1 MHKNITREIYPLPYI
16 KTISIS
22 LSSLQQHATTEEKE
36 RERESTVVVAL
47 SWSLFAPHIIVCFLC
62 ACSFW
67 SIFGR

>member
-1 MHKNITREIYPLPYI
+1 MHKKHHTRDISI
-16 KTISIS
+16 ARKTISIS

-67 SIFGR
+67 SIFVC

>member
-1 MHKNITREIYPLPYI
+1 MHKKHQTRDISI
-16 KTISIS
+16 ARKTISIS

-67 SIFGR
+67 SIFVC